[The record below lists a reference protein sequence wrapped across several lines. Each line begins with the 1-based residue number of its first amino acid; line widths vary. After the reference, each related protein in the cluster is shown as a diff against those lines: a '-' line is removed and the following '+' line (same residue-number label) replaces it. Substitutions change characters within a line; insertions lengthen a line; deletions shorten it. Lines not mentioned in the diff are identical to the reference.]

1 MISLPWFSRMT
12 LFRIILGD
20 FDFQALQNAQNVLG
34 PLYFLVY
41 IFFVFFVLIN
51 MFIAIINDTYLEVKS
66 NLLNQPS
73 EFQMKAFFKRVCKMW
88 KAFLI
93 LLFED
98 GLTAKSC

>member
-1 MISLPWFSRMT
+1 MT

-20 FDFQALQNAQNVLG
+20 FNFQALRNAQSVFG

-66 NLLNQPS
+66 NILNQPS
-73 EFQMKAFFKRVCKMW
+73 EFQMKTFFKTVS
-88 KAFLI
+88 
-93 LLFED
+93 ETD
-98 GLTAKSC
+98 